1 MTSESDPRVRVQGEP
16 TSMKRPSKGPT
27 GRRPSVDRPNGRTDD
42 QRAKPTRPLSSPLR
56 ESGSRLLHAG
66 SPPERKGVVYKRTGR
81 GRSVPE
87 RRAPASA
94 FPANHLEPELRH

>member
-1 MTSESDPRVRVQGEP
+1 
-16 TSMKRPSKGPT
+16 
-27 GRRPSVDRPNGRTDD
+27 SVDRPNGRTDD

-94 FPANHLEPELRH
+94 FPANHLEPELRHGTRAAKLVRRPYAECVRARLDLVAPR